1 MRVDLELVMVIF
13 FFLKKARGVLKI
25 KYLFVFYLIELEY

>member
-1 MRVDLELVMVIF
+1 MRVDLELVMVI